1 MKIRWLTAPQ
11 VTTDFTSYKLEMA
24 ISFQIKILQIV
35 MDMSGEYLDF
45 EWF

>member
-1 MKIRWLTAPQ
+1 MKIQWLTAPQ

-24 ISFQIKILQIV
+24 ISFKIKILQIV